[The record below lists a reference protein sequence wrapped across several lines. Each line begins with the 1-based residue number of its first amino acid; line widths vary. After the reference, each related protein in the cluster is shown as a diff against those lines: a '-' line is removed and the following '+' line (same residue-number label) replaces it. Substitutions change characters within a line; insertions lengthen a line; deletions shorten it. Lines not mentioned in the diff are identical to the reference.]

1 MIICPIC
8 GRPTSIK
15 EVKLDKD
22 DIEKAIKEERTPLD
36 FGMRIYNKADDVAL
50 SEVKRVFGGFIG
62 KDLFDMIMDNFNEIS
77 RLAYEHQNDVL
88 RIKFDDDHTYVIHV
102 YYVLE
107 VFRYIAISPAVLDFL
122 HNKKVKGENDDVK
135 EAILKL
141 LMLANPLLLYIMSEN
156 QKGREGRENNAVEK
170 E

>member
-1 MIICPIC
+1 MSVVCPIC
-8 GRPTSIK
+8 GKPTTIK

-36 FGMRIYNKADDVAL
+36 FGMRIYNRADDVAL
-50 SEVKRVFGGFIG
+50 SEVKRVIGGVIG
-62 KDLFDMIMDNFNEIS
+62 KDLFDKIMDNVNEIS

-88 RIKFDDDHTYVIHV
+88 RIKFADDHTYVIHV

-107 VFRYIAISPAVLDFL
+107 VFRYIAISPGVLDFL
-122 HNKKVKGENDDVK
+122 QNKKVKGENDDIK
-135 EAILKL
+135 EAILAL

-156 QKGREGRENNAVEK
+156 SKGK
-170 E
+170 

>member
-1 MIICPIC
+1 MSVICPIC
-8 GRPTSIK
+8 GKPTTIK

-36 FGMRIYNKADDVAL
+36 FGMRNYNKADDVAL
-50 SEVKRVFGGFIG
+50 SEVKRVIGGVIG
-62 KDLFDMIMDNFNEIS
+62 KDLFDVLMNNFDELS

-107 VFRYIAISPAVLDFL
+107 VFRYTAISPAVLDFL
-122 HNKKVKGENDDVK
+122 QNKKVKGENDKAK
-135 EAILKL
+135 EMILSL
-141 LMLANPLLLYIMSEN
+141 LMLANPLYSLLYIMSEN
-156 QKGREGRENNAVEK
+156 QKGE
-170 E
+170 

>member
-1 MIICPIC
+1 MSVVCPIC
-8 GRPTSIK
+8 GKPTTIK

-50 SEVKRVFGGFIG
+50 SEVKRVIG
-62 KDLFDMIMDNFNEIS
+62 KDLFDKIMDNFNEIS

-135 EAILKL
+135 EAIVTL
-141 LMLANPLLLYIMSEN
+141 LMLANPLYSLLYIMSEN
-156 QKGREGRENNAVEK
+156 QKGE
-170 E
+170 